1 MIINVDA
8 SGSRHAFEVN
18 ASDKVEVL
26 LWQVISKGIPARGR
40 RLEYR
45 DRVLDDDETFSHY
58 GIREGDTVQFV
69 RYCKGVHRAARG
81 SLLSVA
87 TDSGNVTKMVVDE
100 ESSVREVRDVA
111 ARDAGVSASK
121 LQLIAGGVEM
131 QEDRRLKDYDITG
144 DAVVWMEVE
153 GKRKGRAGGSGASHS
168 SEAGWFSACSVI

>member
-1 MIINVDA
+1 MIVYVDA

-18 ASDKVEVL
+18 ASDTIDDL
-26 LWQVISKGIPARGR
+26 LRMLVSKGICDDSDSLHKSGR
-40 RLEYR
+40 I
-45 DRVLDDDETFSHY
+45 LDDEKTISQN
-58 GIREGDTVQFV
+58 GIREGDTVGIKL
-69 RYCKGVHRAARG
+69 CEMAAAVHV

-168 SEAGWFSACSVI
+168 GETGCCGACLVL

>member
-1 MIINVDA
+1 MIVYVVA
-8 SGSRHAFEVN
+8 SGSRHALEVN
-18 ASDKVEVL
+18 ASDTIDDL
-26 LWQVISKGIPARGR
+26 LRMLVSKGICDDSDSLHKSGR
-40 RLEYR
+40 I
-45 DRVLDDDETFSHY
+45 LDGEKTISQN
-58 GIREGDTVQFV
+58 GIREGDIVGIVEVCETVSA
-69 RYCKGVHRAARG
+69 VHV

-168 SEAGWFSACSVI
+168 GETGCCGACLVL